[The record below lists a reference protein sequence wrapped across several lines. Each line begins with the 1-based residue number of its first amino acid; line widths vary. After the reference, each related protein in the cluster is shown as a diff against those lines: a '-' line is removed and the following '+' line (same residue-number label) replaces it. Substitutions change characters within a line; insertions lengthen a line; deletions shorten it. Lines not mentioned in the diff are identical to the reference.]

1 MQKLRAL
8 DTLLFVL
15 GCCLTCCSKDKALTS
30 ADALPPEECVAGA
43 APLEAICQALA
54 GSVCVRSCNHSHSYL
69 RSCSSAVVLDLQ
81 HRLCSVQADVKDFQA
96 GMFQFSHPTIVH
108 KPVAH
113 AALCPKASAW
123 LARRILCLPCAK
135 RVWAVRAVEFTQEE
149 RNQYL
154 RMHREAD
161 VQFQRYRSVG
171 PARIGRYLLQIMA
184 LLGPLR
190 LICSGGLLR
199 PQVSSSVMPRP
210 GFAQTRLVG
219 SFPSP
224 APSSASTA
232 SRPSLTLVLCSSTPT
247 C

>member
-1 MQKLRAL
+1 
-8 DTLLFVL
+8 V
-15 GCCLTCCSKDKALTS
+15 LTS
-30 ADALPPEECVAGA
+30 ADAVPPEECVAGA
-43 APLEAICQALA
+43 APLEATCRPLA
-54 GSVCVRSCNHSHSYL
+54 GSVCVRSCDHNHSHL
-69 RSCSSAVVLDLQ
+69 KSCSSAAVLDLQ
-81 HRLCSVQADVKDFQA
+81 HRLCSVQAIVKDFQA
-96 GMFQFSHPTIVH
+96 GMFQLSPNH
-108 KPVAH
+108 KPVVH
-113 AALCPKASAW
+113 AALCQKASAW
-123 LARRILCLPCAK
+123 LAQRILCLPYAK
-135 RVWAVRAVEFTQEE
+135 RVWAMRAVEFAQEE

-199 PQVSSSVMPRP
+199 PQVSSIVMPRR

-232 SRPSLTLVLCSSTPT
+232 SWPSLTLVPCSSTPT